1 MNKMLIILV
10 CLLLSPTICLGFENE
25 PAQFRGLKWGES
37 VAGHRDFY
45 LSDVDEIGR
54 KVDFTETTPHAKLY
68 RQKGDKRLIGKAE
81 INDIFYKFY
90 KDKLYYVRI
99 NYNTVTS
106 YQLLYQTLLD
116 LHGKPDYTDDQGY
129 TRWKEWRGKDI
140 NITLSFAQLVFNGR
154 IIKLTGFIDYT
165 FIPLDKEYSSDL
177 KSYSIEEDERMKA
190 NNEKL
195 RKQRQEQS
203 KKAAKDLY

>member
-1 MNKMLIILV
+1 MLIILV
-10 CLLLSPTICLGFENE
+10 CFLLSPTICLGFENE

-54 KVDFTETTPHAKLY
+54 KVDFTETTPHAQLY
-68 RQKGDKRLIGKAE
+68 RRKGDKRLIGKAE

-154 IIKLTGFIDYT
+154 IIKLTGFIDYK
-165 FIPLDKEYSSDL
+165 FIPIDEEYNSDL
-177 KSYSIEEDERMKA
+177 GRYYRDE
-190 NNEKL
+190 NEKL

>member
-1 MNKMLIILV
+1 MV
-10 CLLLSPTICLGFENE
+10 CLLLSQTICLGFENE

-45 LSDVDEIGR
+45 LSGVDEIGR

-68 RQKGDKRLIGKAE
+68 RRKGDKRLIGKAE

-99 NYNTVTS
+99 NYNTVES
-106 YQLLYQTLLD
+106 YKLLYQTLLD
-116 LHGKPDYTDDQGY
+116 LHGKPDYTDDRGS

-140 NITLSFAQLVFNGR
+140 NITLSFAQLMFNRR

-177 KSYSIEEDERMKA
+177 ESYYKEEDAR

-195 RKQRQEQS
+195 RKQRQ
-203 KKAAKDLY
+203 K